1 MTEDEAHRQA
11 EALAQGMDITV
22 YVVRNADGE
31 FLPVHVVPDDCEIIA
46 TVTPPSG
53 VQSKARTPVSHDPGQ
68 GPRDLLSAQPLRKR
82 RGRWGEVK

>member
-11 EALAQGMDITV
+11 EAVAQGIDITI

-53 VQSKARTPVSHDPGQ
+53 VQLESENSSSYDPSQ
-68 GPRDLLSAQPLRKR
+68 GR
-82 RGRWGEVK
+82 RE